1 MKDFFLFNAIGISLM
16 MLGLYF
22 ILDMG
27 DSIGGFMVFVGLFSV
42 LVGYKCGFDANK

>member
-22 ILDMG
+22 ILEMG
-27 DSIGGFMVFVGLFSV
+27 DNVGVFMTFVGLFSV
-42 LVGYKCGFDANK
+42 LLGYKRGFEDNK

>member
-22 ILDMG
+22 VIDMG
-27 DSIGGFMVFVGLFSV
+27 DSVGVFMLFVGLVSV
-42 LVGYKCGFDANK
+42 VLGYRSGFKANK